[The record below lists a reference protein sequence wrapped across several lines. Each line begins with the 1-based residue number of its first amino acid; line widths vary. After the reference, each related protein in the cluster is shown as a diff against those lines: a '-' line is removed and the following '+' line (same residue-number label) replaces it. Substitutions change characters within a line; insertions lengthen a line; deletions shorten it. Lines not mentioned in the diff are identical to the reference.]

1 MEINENEQN
10 VSNFVWEK
18 YGGNG
23 IESFYENITI
33 RPLF

>member
-10 VSNFVWEK
+10 VSNFVWEQ
-18 YGGNG
+18 YGGNE